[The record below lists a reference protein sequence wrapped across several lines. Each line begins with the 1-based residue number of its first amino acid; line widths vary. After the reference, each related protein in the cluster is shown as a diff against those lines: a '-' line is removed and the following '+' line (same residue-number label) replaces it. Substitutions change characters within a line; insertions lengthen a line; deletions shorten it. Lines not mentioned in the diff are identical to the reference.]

1 MKHDNRFILYFG
13 SSGSNSQLRAE
24 ALIRLGHKVI
34 VIDPIKLFGRRTRL
48 SSFIDYRTGY
58 ILIQRKLLAILKA
71 NIPNFDILPGVI
83 WVNSGEYFG
92 SRILKWLRLKYKCKI
107 VLYQN
112 DDPTGFRDGNRFI
125 SLLNALPFYDLC
137 VFVRAETTLEALSLG
152 AKQVLR
158 VFPSY
163 DEICHD
169 FDINNL
175 SQSHE
180 AKLIVSFVGTLIP
193 NEKRDKFLVN
203 LIQAGLPLTLVGNKW
218 SRSSLWP
225 KLKTIYEGSA
235 LTGNDYS
242 IALRNAA
249 ISLGFLSHGNRD
261 LVTRRSFETPA
272 CGGLLCAE
280 RTSEHQLLYEDG
292 REAVFWDSEDECI
305 LQCKKLLN
313 DKLER
318 DRISNNGIEHVR
330 SMGAGN
336 EDICLHILSVLL
348 DQNSHNYCPSNFLEA
363 PSSVSHYDI

>member
-1 MKHDNRFILYFG
+1 MR
-13 SSGSNSQLRAE
+13 S
-24 ALIRLGHKVI
+24 RLADFKTSP
-34 VIDPIKLFGRRTRL
+34 D
-48 SSFIDYRTGY
+48 
-58 ILIQRKLLAILKA
+58 
-71 NIPNFDILPGVI
+71 VI

-92 SRILKWLRLKYKCKI
+92 SRILKWLRLEYRCKI

-163 DEICHD
+163 DEICHN
-169 FDINNL
+169 FDVNNL

-180 AKLIVSFVGTLIP
+180 AKLVVSFVGTLIP

-225 KLKTIYEGSA
+225 KLKRIYEGSA

-318 DRISNNGIEHVR
+318 DRICNIGNEHVR

-348 DQNSHNYCPSNFLEA
+348 DQNLHNYDASNCLNT
-363 PSSVSHYDI
+363 PNPVSHADI